1 MSENIETTFAA
12 KDYSTVNFE
21 AVTDITNEWTST
33 IGEFSTQPKMAEE
46 PVLIALQKIEL
57 ANNFHTN
64 YDKGIEEIITSIQ
77 TTIAETNK
85 YMEDLLATEGSL
97 AGLMPK
103 RDNPG
108 GGDRP
113 ADTDTPGGGDTPG
126 GDAPPTDE
134 VADTEPVVPTPTDPI
149 TQNTP
154 LDVKTITKNDLN
166 KVMDL
171 FFAMSQDQKI
181 SNNLLEMGDKFKE
194 ELLKLDLSKEFRE
207 SLEKSGNTFMAQL
220 MDLVNKEDERFK
232 MNSDSTAILKEFMET
247 LVIKNMDSGQNADK
261 SKNIKDE
268 VISSLNNVM
277 NFMKTTL
284 NSVDRTTGKAPV
296 ENFLSVYD
304 GAWGKDNLNA
314 NDVTLVRTIFNFLG
328 QKKNLPVE
336 ELFVGESNVNEIQ
349 NVVNDLNKGNEFLS
363 IIKNLKDED
372 FQKKTYDVMNSVY
385 TQTAKYVP
393 GGNE

>member
-393 GGNE
+393 GGN